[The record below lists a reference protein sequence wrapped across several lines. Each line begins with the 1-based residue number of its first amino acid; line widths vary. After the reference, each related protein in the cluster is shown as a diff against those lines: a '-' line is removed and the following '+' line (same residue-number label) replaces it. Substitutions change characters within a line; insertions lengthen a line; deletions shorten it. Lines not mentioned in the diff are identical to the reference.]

1 MCFSLQWLE
10 QVFIWIVIAIAI
22 WSIIKLLLPLVGI
35 PLLAQI
41 LQIILWAVIAII
53 VIIIIFTLISCLIG
67 GLGGIGGILPHGR

>member
-10 QVFIWIVIAIAI
+10 SVFIWVIIAIAI

-41 LQIILWAVIAII
+41 LEIVLWAVIAII
-53 VIIIIFTLISCLIG
+53 AVIVIFALFSCLIG
-67 GLGGIGGILPHGR
+67 GFGGLGGLLPHGR